1 MISSENKNNNE
12 DSEEGHNSNKN
23 PMNSSL
29 EVFQDCINKMCRRNI
44 TFYLDEQP
52 FTREEQSEI

>member
-12 DSEEGHNSNKN
+12 DSEEGHNSNKY

-29 EVFQDCINKMCRRNI
+29 EVFQDCINEMCRKNI
-44 TFYLDEQP
+44 TFYL
-52 FTREEQSEI
+52 FR

>member
-29 EVFQDCINKMCRRNI
+29 EVFQDCINEMCRRNI

-52 FTREEQSEI
+52 FTREI